1 MAESEYLSVTTL
13 TKYIK
18 YKFDQDP
25 HLQSVLIKGELSNFK
40 KHSSGHLYFNV
51 KDKNSVISAMMFK
64 GSASK
69 IDFDPKEGDEVL
81 LEARV
86 SVYER
91 RGNYQIYVNK
101 MHIDGVGNLYQKLEQ
116 LKKKLTKDGFF
127 DQNHKKLIPKFP
139 KKIAV
144 LTAGTGAAIRDIH
157 TTINS
162 RYPLAEQ
169 IQINTLVQ
177 GTQAKQDII
186 EKIAQ
191 ADKLGVDT
199 IIIGRGGGSIED
211 LWNFNEED
219 VVKAIY
225 HCNTPIISAVG
236 HETDFTLSDFVAD
249 VRAATPTQA
258 AMMATPDQ
266 YEIRQYLH
274 QTKLSLTRFIKQH
287 MQQQR
292 KHLEHVASYYKFQ
305 TPTLLYDQQIQKRDD
320 LEKQLKLSVSTI
332 IKNHQQHLTILNNKF
347 NLKGFR
353 QDIYRNQLTN
363 QQKREELTKVI
374 HNFITNQKQNLT
386 RKLESLNNLS
396 PTNTMLRGYTIIN
409 KEDAVVTSTKDLSE
423 NDNIVLTMKDGFVDA
438 QVKKVRCNDDE

>member
-1 MAESEYLSVTTL
+1 MADYLSVSAL

-64 GSASK
+64 GNASK

-139 KKIAV
+139 QKIAV

-169 IQINTLVQ
+169 VQINTLVQ
-177 GTQAKQDII
+177 GEQAKNDIV
-186 EKIAQ
+186 EKIQQ
-191 ADKLGVDT
+191 ADQLNVDT

-225 HCNTPIISAVG
+225 FCETPIISAVG

-258 AMMATPDQ
+258 AVMATPDQ
-266 YEIRQYLH
+266 YELRQYLK
-274 QTKLSLTRFIKQH
+274 QTNLSLTRFIKQH
-287 MQQQR
+287 VQQQR
-292 KHLEHVASYYKFQ
+292 KHLEHVSSYYKFQ

-320 LEKQLKLSVSTI
+320 LEKQLSLSMNLR
-332 IKNHQQHLTILNNKF
+332 IKNEQQQLQLLTNKF
-347 NLKGFR
+347 NLKNFKQNINR
-353 QDIYRNQLTN
+353 EQLTN
-363 QQKREELTKVI
+363 NQKRIDLNKVMN
-374 HNFITNQKQNLT
+374 NFITNQQNKLT
-386 RKLESLNNLS
+386 SKLESLNNLS
-396 PTNTMLRGYTIIN
+396 PTNTMLRGYTIVN
-409 KEDAVVTSTKDLSE
+409 KDDDVITSTNDLAE
-423 NDNIVLTMKDGFVDA
+423 NDNIVLTMKDGVVDA
-438 QVKKVRCNDDE
+438 QVKKVRCKDE

>member
-1 MAESEYLSVTTL
+1 MADYLSVSAL

-64 GSASK
+64 GNASK

-139 KKIAV
+139 QKIAV

-169 IQINTLVQ
+169 VQINTLVQ
-177 GTQAKQDII
+177 GEQAKNDIV
-186 EKIAQ
+186 EKIQQ
-191 ADKLGVDT
+191 ADQLNVDT

-225 HCNTPIISAVG
+225 FCETPIISAVG

-258 AMMATPDQ
+258 AVMATPDQ
-266 YEIRQYLH
+266 YELRQYLK
-274 QTKLSLTRFIKQH
+274 QTNLSLTRFIKQH

-292 KHLEHVASYYKFQ
+292 KHLEHVSSYYKFQ

-320 LEKQLKLSVSTI
+320 LEKQLSLSMNLR
-332 IKNHQQHLTILNNKF
+332 IKNEQQQLQLLTNKF
-347 NLKGFR
+347 NLKNFKQNINR
-353 QDIYRNQLTN
+353 EQLTN
-363 QQKREELTKVI
+363 NQKRIDLNKVI
-374 HNFITNQKQNLT
+374 NNFITNQQNKLT
-386 RKLESLNNLS
+386 IKLESLNNLS
-396 PTNTMLRGYTIIN
+396 PTNTMLRGYTIVN
-409 KEDAVVTSTKDLSE
+409 KDDDVITSTNDFAE
-423 NDNIVLTMKDGFVDA
+423 NDNIVLTMKDGVVDA
-438 QVKKVRCNDDE
+438 QVKKVRCKDE

>member
-1 MAESEYLSVTTL
+1 MAEYLSVSTL

-40 KHSSGHLYFNV
+40 KHSSGHLYFNI
-51 KDKNSVISAMMFK
+51 KDNNSVISAMMFK
-64 GSASK
+64 GNASK
-69 IDFDPKEGDEVL
+69 IDFAPKEGDEVL
-81 LEARV
+81 VEARV

-101 MHIDGVGNLYQKLEQ
+101 MHLDGVGNLYQRLEQ
-116 LKKKLTKDGFF
+116 LKKKLTKDGYF
-127 DQNHKKLIPKFP
+127 DQNNKKPIPKFP

-177 GTQAKQDII
+177 GEQAKNDII
-186 EKIAQ
+186 KNIQ
-191 ADKLGVDT
+191 HADEMGVDT

-219 VVKAIY
+219 VVKAI
-225 HCNTPIISAVG
+225 HACTTPIISAVG

-258 AMMATPDQ
+258 AVMATPDQ
-266 YEIRQYLH
+266 FELRQYLQ
-274 QTKLSLTRFIKQH
+274 QTNLSLTRFIKQH
-287 MQQQR
+287 LQHQR
-292 KHLEHVASYYKFQ
+292 KHLEHVSSYYKFQ

-320 LEKQLKLSVSTI
+320 LEKQLNLSMNLA
-332 IKNHQQHLTILNNKF
+332 IKNHQQQLQLLLNKF
-347 NLKGFR
+347 NLKGFK
-353 QDIYRNQLTN
+353 QDINREQITN
-363 QQKREELTKVI
+363 AQKRDDLNKVMNNFI
-374 HNFITNQKQNLT
+374 HNQKNNLA

-396 PTNTMLRGYTIIN
+396 PTNTMLRGYTIVN
-409 KEDAVVTSTKDLSE
+409 KDDNVITSTSDLAE

-438 QVKKVRCNDDE
+438 QVKKVRCNDE

>member
-1 MAESEYLSVTTL
+1 MAEYLSVSTL

-40 KHSSGHLYFNV
+40 KHSSGHLYFNI
-51 KDKNSVISAMMFK
+51 KDNNSVISAMMFK
-64 GSASK
+64 GNASK
-69 IDFDPKEGDEVL
+69 IDFAPKEGDEVL
-81 LEARV
+81 VEARV

-101 MHIDGVGNLYQKLEQ
+101 MHLDGVGNLYQRLEQ
-116 LKKKLTKDGFF
+116 LKKKLTKDGYF
-127 DQNHKKLIPKFP
+127 DQNNKKPIPKFP

-177 GTQAKQDII
+177 GEQAKNDII
-186 EKIAQ
+186 KNIHR
-191 ADKLGVDT
+191 ADEMGADT

-219 VVKAIY
+219 VVKAI
-225 HCNTPIISAVG
+225 HACTTPIISAVG

-258 AMMATPDQ
+258 AVMATPDQ
-266 YEIRQYLH
+266 FELRQYLQ
-274 QTKLSLTRFIKQH
+274 QTNLSLTRFIKQH
-287 MQQQR
+287 LHHQR
-292 KHLEHVASYYKFQ
+292 KHLEHVSSYYKFQ

-320 LEKQLKLSVSTI
+320 LEKQLNLSMNLA
-332 IKNHQQHLTILNNKF
+332 IKNHQQQLQLLLNKF
-347 NLKGFR
+347 NLKGFK
-353 QDIYRNQLTN
+353 QDINREQITN
-363 QQKREELTKVI
+363 AQKRDDLNKVMNNFI
-374 HNFITNQKQNLT
+374 HNQKNNLA

-396 PTNTMLRGYTIIN
+396 PTNTMLRGYTIVN
-409 KEDAVVTSTKDLSE
+409 KDDNVITSTSDLAE
-423 NDNIVLTMKDGFVDA
+423 NDNIVLTMKDGVVDA
-438 QVKKVRCNDDE
+438 QVKKVRCNDE